1 MDWLIKL
8 RGNSI
13 VLDNLDQSMSSPH
26 FIIFDD
32 SDDHQAEQFFLQSS
46 HFNGNESSQAVFSAA
61 SGLVQLINGAS
72 AIHWGFNN
80 YIRRGSISI
89 DGIYSTNKQA
99 PRDYDWSNVS
109 ISKQVAPSNPFIGIE
124 SRSRNGNP
132 YRSATTGYIQ
142 LCLDNDDVFHL
153 LRQISVGFDWR
164 NLYCIWDTVAHYCGG
179 SKQIIKHLDLNENEI
194 KAFTGTANSFGVL
207 GLEARHGVMGWG
219 VPQNTVTKEEAV
231 DIINNVVKKYLN
243 KKFCF
248 NCKYKEWEKNL
259 TTIQGDSHKAAAL

>member
-32 SDDHQAEQFFLQSS
+32 SDDHQSEQFFLRSS
-46 HFNGNESSQAVFSAA
+46 HFNGNESGQAVFSAA